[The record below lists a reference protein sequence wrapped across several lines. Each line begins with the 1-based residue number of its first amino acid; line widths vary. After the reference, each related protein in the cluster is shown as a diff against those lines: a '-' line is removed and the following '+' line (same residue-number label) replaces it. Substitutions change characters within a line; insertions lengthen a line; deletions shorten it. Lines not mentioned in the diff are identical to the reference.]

1 MQLKME
7 KRVVEGVTVIAC
19 KGRIV
24 FGQEA
29 LALREM
35 VRGLVPA
42 TKNIVID
49 LADVSHVDSGG
60 LGTLV
65 GLYTSARKQGCM
77 IRLASLHEHMS
88 DLLQMTKLLTVFD
101 VFDSEVKAVKSF
113 QPSVSA

>member
-7 KRVVEGVTVIAC
+7 KRVVDGVTVIAC

-24 FGQEA
+24 FGEEA

-35 VRGLVPA
+35 IRGLVPE

-49 LADVSHVDSGG
+49 LMNVSHIDSGG

-65 GLYTSARKQGCM
+65 GVYTSARKQGCM
-77 IRLASLHEHMS
+77 IRLANLHERMS

-101 VFDSEVKAVKSF
+101 VFDSEAKAVKSF
-113 QPSVSA
+113 SSSVGA